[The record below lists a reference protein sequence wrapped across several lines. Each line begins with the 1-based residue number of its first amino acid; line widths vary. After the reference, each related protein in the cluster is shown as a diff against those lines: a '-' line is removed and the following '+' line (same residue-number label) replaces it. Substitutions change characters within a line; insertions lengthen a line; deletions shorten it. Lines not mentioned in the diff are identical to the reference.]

1 MKKCCNFL
9 IFSEKIFVKKG
20 QKSGFLLHIY
30 VHIDKKRLLT
40 LRLWFCATDEKIL
53 YFLQFCH
60 TEMRIVTLTKIIQSV
75 IIRKS

>member
-30 VHIDKKRLLT
+30 VHINKKRLLS
-40 LRLWFCATDEKIL
+40 LLLYLSAQNEKIL
-53 YFLQFCH
+53 DFLHFIMQKC
-60 TEMRIVTLTKIIQSV
+60 TL
-75 IIRKS
+75 